1 MKLRLSKTMRDIQ
14 WSFISLAISSLVH
27 FLLRVVLGRELGAS
41 GLGLYTLV
49 FTIYMFGMQF
59 AAFGIGAALTK
70 YVAEHNE
77 NIKKVEEF
85 VSSGVIG
92 SFISGLTVGIILYL
106 SSNVIAI
113 NFFHSP
119 EMVYL
124 LKITA
129 FCFPFIALQK
139 TALGTLNGLR
149 KMNYFALLNI
159 IQNVSVSVLSVVLVI
174 LFKMNVTGAVFGFVL
189 PTIVMGPLALGF
201 IKGFFKVPSKLFNTV
216 LRELSWFGVY
226 VVLANSAGII
236 NTQIDSLLIG
246 HFMDETEVGYYAV
259 AVVLIQGIIL
269 VPSAIQRVTTPAI
282 ASYHGKNEY
291 ENIRKLIKKNLA
303 KTFLI
308 TIFFSSVL
316 AIFGK
321 FLIVFLFTEEFLPA
335 YTPLLILLIGY
346 TIYAPI
352 VSIGGALSSIGKVDV
367 IFRISTLCALIN
379 IALNIIFIPKFGIIG
394 AAIATSLSLSIAVV
408 IDLAFLRRYIY
419 VNSHES

>member
-1 MKLRLSKTMRDIQ
+1 MKLRLSKAMKDIQ

-77 NIKKVEEF
+77 NLKKVEEF

-92 SFISGLTVGIILYL
+92 SFISGLTFGIVLYL
-106 SSNVIAI
+106 SSNTIAI

-119 EMVYL
+119 EMVHL

-139 TALGTLNGLR
+139 TVLGTLNGLR
-149 KMNYFALLNI
+149 KMNYFAFVSI
-159 IQNVSVSVLSVVLVI
+159 VQNVSVFALSVVLVI
-174 LFKMNVTGAVFGFVL
+174 LFKLNVTGAVFGFVL

-201 IKGFFKVPSKLFNTV
+201 IKGFFRVPSKLFNTV

-226 VVLANSAGII
+226 VVLTNSIGLVLS
-236 NTQIDSLLIG
+236 QIDSLLIG
-246 HFMDETEVGYYAV
+246 YFMNETEVGYYAV
-259 AVVLIQGIIL
+259 AVVLIQGITL
-269 VPSAIQRVTTPAI
+269 LPGAIQRVTFPAI

-291 ENIRKLIKKNLA
+291 ENIRKLIKKTLA

-308 TIFFSSVL
+308 TIFLSALL

-321 FLIVFLFTEEFLPA
+321 FLISFLFTEEFLPA
-335 YTPLLILLIGY
+335 YLPLLILLIGY
-346 TIYAPI
+346 TIYAP
-352 VSIGGALSSIGKVDV
+352 VVAIGGTLSSIGKVN
-367 IFRISTLCALIN
+367 IEFRVSALCALIN
-379 IALNIIFIPKFGIIG
+379 IILNVIFIPKFGIVG
-394 AAIATSLSLSIAVV
+394 AAIATSMSMIVTTIIYYCFV
-408 IDLAFLRRYIY
+408 RRYIFKFT
-419 VNSHES
+419 

>member
-1 MKLRLSKTMRDIQ
+1 MNFRLTKTMKDIQ
-14 WSFISLAISSLVH
+14 WSFISLAISSFVH

-77 NIKKVEEF
+77 NLKKVEEF
-85 VSSGVIG
+85 VSSGLIG

-106 SSNVIAI
+106 SSNAIAI

-119 EMVYL
+119 EMTHL

-149 KMNYFALLNI
+149 KMNYFALVNI
-159 IQNVSVSVLSVVLVI
+159 VQNVSVFVLSIIFVL
-174 LFKMNVTGAVFGFVL
+174 LFKLNVTGAVFGFVL

-201 IKGFFKVPSKLFNTV
+201 IKDFFKVPSKLFNTV
-216 LRELSWFGVY
+216 LRELSWFGFY
-226 VVLANSAGII
+226 VVLANSVGII

-246 HFMDETEVGYYAV
+246 HFMNETEVGYYAV
-259 AVVLIQGIIL
+259 AVVLIQGIL
-269 VPSAIQRVTTPAI
+269 LLPGAIQRVTTPVI
-282 ASYHGKNEY
+282 AGYHGKNEY
-291 ENIRKLIKKNLA
+291 ENIKNVIKKTMV

-308 TIFFSSVL
+308 TILFSTLLV
-316 AIFGK
+316 IFGR
-321 FLIVFLFTEEFLPA
+321 FLIGILFTEEFLPA
-335 YTPLLILLIGY
+335 YIPLLILVIGY
-346 TIYAPI
+346 SLYAPI
-352 VSIGGALSSIGKVDV
+352 ISVGGVLSSIGKVNV
-367 IFRISTLCALIN
+367 AFRIAALCALMNTI
-379 IALNIIFIPKFGIIG
+379 LNVILIPKFGIFG
-394 AAIATSLSLSIAVV
+394 AATATSLSLMISVV
-408 IDLAFLRRYIY
+408 IKLYFIKRYIY
-419 VNSHES
+419 IK

>member
-1 MKLRLSKTMRDIQ
+1 MQDVQ
-14 WSFISLAISSLVH
+14 WSFISLAISSAVH

-77 NIKKVEEF
+77 NLKKVKDF

-106 SSNVIAI
+106 SSNAIAI
-113 NFFHSP
+113 NFFHCS
-119 EMVYL
+119 EMGYL

-149 KMNYFALLNI
+149 KMNYFALLHI
-159 IQNVSVSVLSVVLVI
+159 VQNVSVVALSVVLVI

-189 PTIVMGPLALGF
+189 PTIVMGPLALLF
-201 IKGFFKVPSKLFNTV
+201 IKDLFKVPSKLFNTV

-226 VVLANSAGII
+226 VVLANSMSMI

-246 HFMDETEVGYYAV
+246 YFMNEVEVGYYAV
-259 AVVLIQGIIL
+259 AVVLIHGITL
-269 VPSAIQRVTTPAI
+269 LPSAVQRITNPAI
-282 ASYHGKNEY
+282 ASYHGKNDY
-291 ENIRKLIKKNLA
+291 ENIRKLIKKTMV

-308 TIFFSSVL
+308 TAFFSVL
-316 AIFGK
+316 LVIFGR
-321 FLIVFLFTEEFLPA
+321 FLIGVLFTEEFFPA
-335 YTPLLILLIGY
+335 YIPLLILLIGY
-346 TIYAPI
+346 SIYAPLI
-352 VSIGGALSSIGKVDV
+352 SVGGALPSMGKVNVAFKIDA
-367 IFRISTLCALIN
+367 LCALMNTI
-379 IALNIIFIPKFGIIG
+379 LNIILIPKFGIFG
-394 AAIATSLSLSIAVV
+394 AASATSLSLMISVV
-408 IDLAFLRRYIY
+408 IKLYFIKRYIY
-419 VNSHES
+419 IK

>member
-1 MKLRLSKTMRDIQ
+1 MNFRLTKTMKDIQ
-14 WSFISLAISSLVH
+14 WSFISLAISSFVH

-77 NIKKVEEF
+77 NLKKVEEF

-92 SFISGLTVGIILYL
+92 SFICGLTFGIVLYL
-106 SSNVIAI
+106 SSDAIAI

-119 EMVYL
+119 EMVHL

-129 FCFPFIALQK
+129 FCLPFIALQK
-139 TALGTLNGLR
+139 TVLGTLNGLR

-159 IQNVSVSVLSVVLVI
+159 VQNVSVFALSVVLVI
-174 LFKMNVTGAVFGFVL
+174 LFKLNVTGAVFGFVL

-226 VVLANSAGII
+226 VVLTNSIGLVLS
-236 NTQIDSLLIG
+236 QIDSLLIG
-246 HFMDETEVGYYAV
+246 YFMNETEVGYYAV

-269 VPSAIQRVTTPAI
+269 LPGAIQRVTFPAI

-291 ENIRKLIKKNLA
+291 ENIRKLIKKTLA

-308 TIFFSSVL
+308 TIFFSLLL
-316 AIFGK
+316 AILGK
-321 FLIVFLFTEEFLPA
+321 FLISFLFTEEFLPA
-335 YTPLLILLIGY
+335 YLPLLILLIGY
-346 TIYAPI
+346 TIYA
-352 VSIGGALSSIGKVDV
+352 L
-367 IFRISTLCALIN
+367 
-379 IALNIIFIPKFGIIG
+379 
-394 AAIATSLSLSIAVV
+394 LSLLEGLYQV
-408 IDLAFLRRYIY
+408 
-419 VNSHES
+419 

>member
-1 MKLRLSKTMRDIQ
+1 MNFRLTKTMKDIQ

-77 NIKKVEEF
+77 NLKRVEEF

-106 SSNVIAI
+106 SSNAIAI
-113 NFFHSP
+113 NFFHNP
-119 EMVYL
+119 EMVHL

-139 TALGTLNGLR
+139 TVLGTLNGLR
-149 KMNYFALLNI
+149 KMNYFAFVNI
-159 IQNVSVSVLSVVLVI
+159 VQNVSVFALSVVLVI

-189 PTIVMGPLALGF
+189 PTIAMGPLALGF

-226 VVLANSAGII
+226 VVLTNAIGMIL
-236 NTQIDSLLIG
+236 TQIDSLLIG
-246 HFMDETEVGYYAV
+246 HFMNETEVGYYAV
-259 AVVLIQGIIL
+259 AIVLIQGIIL

-291 ENIRKLIKKNLA
+291 ENIRKLIKKTMF

-308 TIFFSSVL
+308 TILFSTLL

-321 FLIVFLFTEEFLPA
+321 FLINILFREEFLPA
-335 YTPLLILLIGY
+335 YIPLLILLIGY
-346 TIYAPI
+346 SLHAPLI
-352 VSIGGALSSIGKVDV
+352 SIDGWFSSIGKVKLVFKLVACLAV
-367 IFRISTLCALIN
+367 INTV
-379 IALNIIFIPKFGIIG
+379 LNVLLIPKFGIIG
-394 AAIATSLSLSIAVV
+394 AATATSLSLLVMV
-408 IDLAFLRRYIY
+408 TMDLIFLRRYIFR
-419 VNSHES
+419 

>member
-14 WSFISLAISSLVH
+14 WSFISLAISSAVH
-27 FLLRVVLGRELGAS
+27 FLLRVILGRELGAS

-77 NIKKVEEF
+77 NLKRVKEF

-106 SSNVIAI
+106 FSGAIAI
-113 NFFHSP
+113 KFFHSS

-139 TALGTLNGLR
+139 TVLGTLNGLR
-149 KMNYFALLNI
+149 KMNYFALLYI
-159 IQNVSVSVLSVVLVI
+159 VQNVSVFALSVVLVI

-189 PTIVMGPLALGF
+189 PTIVMGPLALLF
-201 IKGFFKVPSKLFNTV
+201 IKDLFKVPSKLFNTV
-216 LRELSWFGVY
+216 LRELSWFGFY
-226 VVLANSAGII
+226 VVLTNSISMI

-246 HFMDETEVGYYAV
+246 YFMNEVEVGYYAV

-269 VPSAIQRVTTPAI
+269 LPGAIQRVTFPAI

-291 ENIRKLIKKNLA
+291 ENIRKLIKKTMA

-308 TIFFSSVL
+308 IIFFSSLL
-316 AIFGK
+316 AILGK
-321 FLIVFLFTEEFLPA
+321 FLIAFLFTEEFLSA
-335 YTPLLILLIGY
+335 YIPLLILLIGY
-346 TIYAPI
+346 TIYAP
-352 VSIGGALSSIGKVDV
+352 VVAIGGTLSSIGKVN
-367 IFRISTLCALIN
+367 IEFRVSALCALIN
-379 IALNIIFIPKFGIIG
+379 IILNIIFIPKFGIAG
-394 AAIATSLSLSIAVV
+394 AAIATSMSMVFTTMIYYCFV
-408 IDLAFLRRYIY
+408 RRYIFK
-419 VNSHES
+419 

>member
-1 MKLRLSKTMRDIQ
+1 MQDVQ
-14 WSFISLAISSLVH
+14 WSFISLAIASLVH
-27 FLLRVVLGRELGAS
+27 LLLRVVLGRELGAS

-77 NIKKVEEF
+77 NIKKVKEF

-106 SSNVIAI
+106 SSNAIAI
-113 NFFHSP
+113 NFFHCS

-159 IQNVSVSVLSVVLVI
+159 IQNVSVVALSVILVI
-174 LFKMNVTGAVFGFVL
+174 VFKMNVTGAVFGFVL
-189 PTIVMGPLALGF
+189 PTIVMGPLALVF
-201 IKGFFKVPSKLFNTV
+201 IKDFFKVPSKLFNTV

-226 VVLANSAGII
+226 VVLANSVGII

-259 AVVLIQGIIL
+259 AVVLIHGIIL

-282 ASYHGKNEY
+282 AGYHGKNEY
-291 ENIRKLIKKNLA
+291 ENIRKLIKKTMI
-303 KTFLI
+303 KTFLV
-308 TIFFSSVL
+308 TILFSTLLV
-316 AIFGK
+316 IVGR
-321 FLIVFLFTEEFLPA
+321 FLIGILFTEEFLPA
-335 YTPLLILLIGY
+335 YIPLLILLIGY
-346 TIYAPI
+346 SLYAPLI
-352 VSIGGALSSIGKVDV
+352 SVGGVLSSIGKVNIV
-367 IFRISTLCALIN
+367 FRIDALCALMNTI
-379 IALNIIFIPKFGIIG
+379 LNIILIPKFGIFG
-394 AAIATSLSLSIAVV
+394 AASATSLSLIITVGINLV
-408 IDLAFLRRYIY
+408 FLRKYIY
-419 VNSHES
+419 SSHK